1 MRTLKSLGL
10 LGITLI
16 LPQVLTAVVQ
26 TPSGSVRGVVVSR
39 DGSVPLGGATVEL
52 QPATET
58 SRGRITTTDDDGKFV
73 FSKVPA
79 GSYRALARRSSYVS
93 AQYGQRGPNSPGQV
107 LVLAEGQNAD
117 LRIAMTATGSI
128 SGRIIWKEG
137 KPMANARVIAM
148 KASYQENRRVL
159 TAVRETVTDD
169 TGEYRLF
176 WLSPG
181 QYFVNATIP
190 DGPNATPLIINPEGN
205 DVRGLY
211 EGRAQLFPVATSP
224 VGSGAAENEAHIP
237 TFFPSTGNGSLAKAI
252 DVAPRADIRGIDI
265 TALPLRTHRVRG
277 SLANGTAGTP
287 PGANAQVRLLP
298 SAPNSGPQY
307 QATADANTGAFEF
320 PKVVPGSYV
329 VYSTVGGP
337 NGPKGR
343 AVLEVGNQDIESVSL
358 IMTAGFSLPFQV
370 RVEGAPGPTT
380 DLARLRVNLRPDPA
394 ITGLPAPGVAP
405 SAEGSAAIAGII
417 AGNYRLYVS
426 PFLNAPGA
434 ANAALPSAAVPAG
447 MQDFYVKSAQWGA
460 QDVLNN
466 GLVLDTQPEGSLEIV
481 LGRNAGALAGR
492 VTTAAEGMRIVLVPD
507 EAQGFRLDAYK
518 SAFTGASGQFQFQR
532 IPPGRY
538 HIYVWE
544 DVPND
549 AWFDLDFMRSQDGR
563 GTAIVI
569 REGTNPDVSLSP

>member
-1 MRTLKSLGL
+1 MRILKSFGL

-16 LPQVLTAVVQ
+16 LPQILTAVVQ

-39 DGSVPLGGATVEL
+39 DGSVPLGGTTVEL

-73 FSKVPA
+73 FSKVPT
-79 GSYRALARRSSYVS
+79 GSYRVLARRSSFVS

-107 LVLAEGQNAD
+107 LVLAEGQNVD

-181 QYFVNATIP
+181 QYFVNVTIP
-190 DGPNATPLIINPEGN
+190 DGPIATPLIMNPEGN

-211 EGRAQLFPVATSP
+211 EGRAQLFPIATTP
-224 VGSGAAENEAHIP
+224 VGSGAAENEAHVP
-237 TFFPSTGNGSLAKAI
+237 TFFPGTGNGSLAKAI
-252 DVAPRADIRGIDI
+252 EVAPRADIRGIDI

-307 QATADANTGAFEF
+307 QVAADASTGGFEF

-329 VYSTVGGP
+329 VYSTVGGA

-343 AVLEVGNQDIESVSL
+343 ALLEVVDQDIENISL
-358 IMTAGFSLPFQV
+358 IMTAGFSLPVQV
-370 RVEGAPGPTT
+370 RVEGTAAATAELT
-380 DLARLRVNLRPDPA
+380 RLRVSLRPDPA
-394 ITGLPAPGVAP
+394 ITGLPSPGVAP
-405 SAEGSAAIAGII
+405 SAEGVAAIAGII
-417 AGNYRLYVS
+417 AGGYRLYVS

-434 ANAALPSAAVPAG
+434 AIGALPNAAVPAG
-447 MQDFYVKSAQWGA
+447 MQSFYVKSARFGA

-466 GLVLDTQPEGSLEIV
+466 GFVLDAQPEGSLEIV
-481 LGRNAGALAGR
+481 IGTNPGALAGR
-492 VTTAAEGMRIVLVPD
+492 VTTAAEGMRVVLIPD
-507 EAQGFRLDAYK
+507 EGQSFRLDAYK
-518 SAFTGASGQFQFQR
+518 STFSGAAGQFRFQR
-532 IPPGRY
+532 IPPGAY
-538 HIYVWE
+538 HIYVWD
-544 DVPND
+544 DVAND
-549 AWFDLDFMRSQDGR
+549 AWFDPDFMRTQDGR
-563 GTAIVI
+563 GMAVII
-569 REGTNPDVSLSP
+569 REGANPDVSLNP